1 MLSCITISTDWRSKL
16 SHLEM
21 VERHIISDPN
31 PESQIN
37 AYLAYLAIKRAMAVI
52 KAAVL
57 F

>member
-1 MLSCITISTDWRSKL
+1 
-16 SHLEM
+16 M